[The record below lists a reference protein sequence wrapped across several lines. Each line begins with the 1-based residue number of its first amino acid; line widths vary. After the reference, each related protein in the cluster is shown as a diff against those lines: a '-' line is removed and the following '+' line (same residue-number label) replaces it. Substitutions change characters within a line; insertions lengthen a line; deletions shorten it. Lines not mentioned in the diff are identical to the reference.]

1 MELTSYERFVRRI
14 GGEPVDRTPN
24 FNLLMT
30 YVAHFI
36 GGIPNLN
43 VFARRHDEAIS
54 AAKNEIASPRKIP
67 DLRPGTEDTGV
78 RNDVN

>member
-24 FNLLMT
+24 FDLLMN

-36 GGIPNLN
+36 GAHLSRCCQDYGVLAEANL
-43 VFARRHDEAIS
+43 AIKEAFELDI
-54 AAKNEIASPRKIP
+54 EH
-67 DLRPGTEDTGV
+67 
-78 RNDVN
+78 